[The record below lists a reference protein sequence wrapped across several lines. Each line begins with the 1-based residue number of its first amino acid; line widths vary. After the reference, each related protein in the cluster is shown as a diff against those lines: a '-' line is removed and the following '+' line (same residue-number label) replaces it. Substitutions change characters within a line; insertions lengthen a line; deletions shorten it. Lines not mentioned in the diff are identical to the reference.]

1 MFTVKNKVSRYF
13 SHESSVTELP
23 DMNFGRHSHGCAGF
37 SRDNEQVGVIP
48 GHSVRMFSVRGLNI
62 RYF

>member
-23 DMNFGRHSHGCAGF
+23 DLNFGRHSHGCAGF
-37 SRDNEQVGVIP
+37 SRDNEQVGVISFI
-48 GHSVRMFSVRGLNI
+48 HTLENKF
-62 RYF
+62 